1 MNRYLAGVAAI
12 SCAISAAHAVDS
24 ADAARTL
31 NTTFPEAVETELA
44 LSGGP
49 EHLRAGAA
57 VYVYGAK
64 GFTKTRGRQG
74 LHQDTRGHERLRLS
88 SQS

>member
-44 LSGGP
+44 L
-49 EHLRAGAA
+49 LRHRIDSAEACRN
-57 VYVYGAK
+57 
-64 GFTKTRGRQG
+64 TS
-74 LHQDTRGHERLRLS
+74 DD
-88 SQS
+88 